1 MSWLSKI
8 WKGIT
13 GSQGLIGSV
22 IGAISGSVQQNKL
35 NDFNAEQAQLNRDFQ
50 SEEAQKNRDF
60 QSDEAE
66 LARIF
71 NSNEAALQRDW
82 SSQEAERAR
91 DWNEEMYEKYNSL
104 SGKIAQAEQAG
115 VNPMFAVTG
124 NAVSPMAANASS
136 PSGAAAS
143 GASAGSVGTPSGA
156 TATAQ
161 FVDIVGQMLGLA
173 KLKSEI
179 QVNEARAN
187 KDNTDA
193 ETGKITNETLREWN
207 VTQILEAKSRIDY
220 NSENTA
226 LVTSKILNTDAD
238 TDKKAAEL
246 GQIAA
251 SIVNMEADT
260 DVKVQQIAVMLSELA
275 KNEASVSLMS
285 AQSKELGQQYENL
298 LQQYGHN
305 EVVNA
310 INEVSLSRD
319 AGVGDHSNGYYR
331 TVSEVKRFINSFF
344 GWFSGGAS
352 VVFKK

>member
-22 IGAISGSVQQNKL
+22 IGAVSGSVQQNKL

-124 NAVSPMAANASS
+124 NAVSPMAANASA
-136 PSGAAAS
+136 PSGSAAS

-179 QVNEARAN
+179 SNIDADSAEKRARAN
-187 KDNTDA
+187 KQDVETSWIDRLSQAELDNLVASSAELESRLGVNDA
-193 ETGKITNETLREWN
+193 TANMLSAEFAKLVQECARISEITSAEKRN
-207 VTQILEAKSRIDY
+207 LEAQA
-220 NSENTA
+220 A
-226 LVTSKILNTDAD
+226 LAEFQADNQGLFKGLDLGSDVLNM
-238 TDKKAAEL
+238 
-246 GQIAA
+246 
-251 SIVNMEADT
+251 IVD
-260 DVKVQQIAVMLSELA
+260 IAVALIE
-275 KNEASVSLMS
+275 
-285 AQSKELGQQYENL
+285 
-298 LQQYGHN
+298 
-305 EVVNA
+305 
-310 INEVSLSRD
+310 
-319 AGVGDHSNGYYR
+319 
-331 TVSEVKRFINSFF
+331 
-344 GWFSGGAS
+344 
-352 VVFKK
+352 KKTKTTIVR